1 MKLSKLSYIFLGL
14 TILMAGCES
23 TLDWTFDSLPKLT
36 IIAHP
41 YTYSGDTA
49 RVRVYVYASLSPLDS
64 SQFYTPAK
72 LEVEVTELESEL
84 TFKLDS
90 VRNGNNTYFEFPLN
104 FLKEGFQYSIKAF
117 APGFEPV
124 HATTEIPTPSKITDL
139 QIKDVEIKPS
149 DLNDFK
155 NILHYKVSFNI
166 DHYPTNWYY
175 HLIFYNVYQGDS
187 NLYMVD
193 PEVSDKIPF
202 IKNYEFGILI
212 DRHDIPDGQPLEFS
226 FVDWSIKNNDL
237 KTVYVELRSITAD
250 YYKYSSSLARQV
262 IIRQDP
268 FAEPIP
274 IFNNIEGGYG
284 NFSGFSPNVVS
295 TEVPH

>member
-1 MKLSKLSYIFLGL
+1 MKKGIWSYLILGFTL
-14 TILMAGCES
+14 LLAGCES

-41 YTYSGDTA
+41 YTLSGDTT

-72 LEVEVTELESEL
+72 LEVEVTELESDL

-90 VRNGNNTYFEFPLN
+90 TRSGNKVYFEIPRN

-124 HATTEIPTPSKITDL
+124 HATTKIPTPSKIVDL
-139 QIKDVEIKPS
+139 QIKDVQIRPS
-149 DLNDFK
+149 DINLSK
-155 NILHYKVSFNI
+155 NILHYTVSFNI

-175 HLIFYNVYQGDS
+175 HLIFYNVYVGDS
-187 NLYMVD
+187 RAYLVD
-193 PEVSDKIPF
+193 PEPSDKIPF
-202 IKNYEFGILI
+202 ISNYDYGILI
-212 DRHDIPDGQPLEFS
+212 DRHDIPVGQPLEFN
-226 FVDWSIKNNDL
+226 FVDWSIKNKDL
-237 KTVYVELRSITAD
+237 QTVYVELRSITPD
-250 YYKYSSSLARQV
+250 YYKYSSTLARQV
-262 IIRQDP
+262 IVRQDP

-284 NFSGFSPNVVS
+284 NFSGFSPNVVHS
-295 TEVPH
+295 DLPH

>member
-1 MKLSKLSYIFLGL
+1 MRKYGWSYVFMGFALL
-14 TILMAGCES
+14 LAGCES

-41 YTYSGDTA
+41 STVNWDTSK
-49 RVRVYVYASLSPLDS
+49 VYVFASLSPLDS

-72 LEVEVTELESEL
+72 LEVEVTELESDL
-84 TFKLDS
+84 TLKLDS
-90 VRNGNNTYFEFPLN
+90 TRIGNRVYFKFPTS

-139 QIKDVEIKPS
+139 QVKDVEIKPS
-149 DLNDFK
+149 EINDFK

-166 DHYPTNWYY
+166 DHYPTNRYY
-175 HLIFYNVYQGDS
+175 HLIFYNVYGDDPHL
-187 NLYMVD
+187 NLVD
-193 PEVSDKIPF
+193 PEPTDKIPF
-202 IKNYEFGILI
+202 IRNYDFGILI
-212 DRHDIPDGQPLEFS
+212 DRYDIPEGQPLEFN
-226 FVDWSIKNNDL
+226 FVDWSIKNSDL
-237 KTVYVELRSITAD
+237 KTVYVELRSITPD
-250 YYKYSSSLARQV
+250 YYKYSSTLARQV
-262 IIRQDP
+262 IVRQDP

-295 TEVPH
+295 SDVPH

>member
-1 MKLSKLSYIFLGL
+1 MKRYNWSTVFLGVVL
-14 TILMAGCES
+14 LLGGCES

-41 YTYSGDTA
+41 STA
-49 RVRVYVYASLSPLDS
+49 NRDSTRVYIFASQSPLDS
-64 SQFYTPAK
+64 NHFYTPAK
-72 LEVEVTELESEL
+72 LEVEVTELESDL
-84 TFKLDS
+84 TYKLDS
-90 VRNGNNTYFEFPLN
+90 TRKGDIVYFEFPPN
-104 FLKEGFQYSIKAF
+104 FLKEGFQYSIKAY

-124 HATTEIPTPSKITDL
+124 HSTTEIPTPSKITDL
-139 QIKDVEIKPS
+139 QIKDVQIAPS
-149 DLNDFK
+149 ELNNFK

-175 HLIFYNVYQGDS
+175 HLIFYNVYEGDPFA
-187 NLYMVD
+187 YVIE
-193 PEVSDKIPF
+193 PELSDKIPF
-202 IKNYEFGILI
+202 IKNYEFGILL
-212 DRHDIPDGQPLEFS
+212 DRHEIPDGEPLEFS

-237 KTVYVELRSITAD
+237 KTVYVELRSITPD

-262 IIRQDP
+262 LVRQDP

-295 TEVPH
+295 SDVPH